1 MCLSIEALC
10 GCSLR
15 WSLPKVERSRT
26 QQAPSFVQYMLLKL
40 DGKIRSLRSQA
51 PFCIDW
57 SILHK
62 STVHVREMFVHFL
75 WGVKILVS
83 SEKNMIL
90 SPKFSFIN
98 LMFMPWISEVEA
110 DTGKIYI
117 WDCSA
122 LNASDDVTVIVSLKI
137 CQFILFVR
145 SFKFVKFHNLLLCL
159 LKLA

>member
-1 MCLSIEALC
+1 MDKVTSVISIQSRDLSCVWVLKLSVGALYDGACLKLKEVEHNKSCSIHVC
-10 GCSLR
+10 KYS
-15 WSLPKVERSRT
+15 
-26 QQAPSFVQYMLLKL
+26 LLKL

-51 PFCIDW
+51 PFCIVW

-62 STVHVREMFVHFL
+62 STVHVRGMFVHFL

-117 WDCSA
+117 FE
-122 LNASDDVTVIVSLKI
+122 TVQHSMF
-137 CQFILFVR
+137 QMILQ
-145 SFKFVKFHNLLLCL
+145 S
-159 LKLA
+159 